1 MNSKQ
6 GTRYIKKRMGDELK
20 RKILINNGIITEDE
34 IQSKPSILRC
44 PRCDFVNATEKFCTS
59 CTYPLNPAAYG
70 EIKASG
76 ETKFNDIEERYRA
89 GIKILEQK
97 IKESD
102 DRTNRLISLLVKDG
116 KDGLTTFNKYDFEK
130 LVKGERDKLIFVT
143 TDCELDNPI
152 WYQVPAEDI
161 LVVRKENERR
171 NVVNCSSPR
180 LQI

>member
-1 MNSKQ
+1 MCSFPYVRDWLNEQPFRNEPNARLICNLHTGAPLKPKALWNMMKQLQKKVIRLSK
-6 GTRYIKKRMGDELK
+6 
-20 RKILINNGIITEDE
+20 N
-34 IQSKPSILRC
+34 
-44 PRCDFVNATEKFCTS
+44 
-59 CTYPLNPAAYG
+59 G
-70 EIKASG
+70 EI
-76 ETKFNDIEERYRA
+76 EVVEERE
-89 GIKILEQK
+89 KLEYLLN
-97 IKESD
+97 KEMES
-102 DRTNRLISLLVKDG
+102 V
-116 KDGLTTFNKYDFEK
+116 DGLTTFNKYDFEK